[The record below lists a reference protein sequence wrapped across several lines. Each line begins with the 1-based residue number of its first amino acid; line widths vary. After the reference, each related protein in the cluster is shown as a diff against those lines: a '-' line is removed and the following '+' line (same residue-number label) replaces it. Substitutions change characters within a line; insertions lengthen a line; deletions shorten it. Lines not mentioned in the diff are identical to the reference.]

1 MIIVFHSQNDGS
13 TLLHNLFNQ
22 MDIDLNG
29 FLSMTEAEAVLKA
42 MDANGRDSRLTF
54 FYVTYF
60 RSVNIDNVL
69 KFSYQIDY
77 KLRANCLSNISLI
90 SLRRLPTDVRFQL
103 LM

>member
-42 MDANGRDSRLTF
+42 MDANGTDSCLIYF
-54 FYVTYF
+54 SITYL
-60 RSVNIDNVL
+60 RSINR
-69 KFSYQIDY
+69 Q
-77 KLRANCLSNISLI
+77 RAELFI
-90 SLRRLPTDVRFQL
+90 
-103 LM
+103 

>member
-54 FYVTYF
+54 FYVKYF
-60 RSVNIDNVL
+60 RSVNIDNVP

-77 KLRANCLSNISLI
+77 KLRANCLSNISSI

>member
-60 RSVNIDNVL
+60 RSVNIDNVP
-69 KFSYQIDY
+69 KFSYQIDN

-90 SLRRLPTDVRFQL
+90 SLRRLPTDMRFQL

>member
-54 FYVTYF
+54 FLRYILQECKYRQRAKIFISNRLQTSSELPIEYI
-60 RSVNIDNVL
+60 ID
-69 KFSYQIDY
+69 FI
-77 KLRANCLSNISLI
+77 A
-90 SLRRLPTDVRFQL
+90 
-103 LM
+103 

>member
-1 MIIVFHSQNDGS
+1 
-13 TLLHNLFNQ
+13 

-60 RSVNIDNVL
+60 RSVNIDNVP
-69 KFSYQIDY
+69 KFSYQIDN
-77 KLRANCLSNISLI
+77 KLRANCLSNLSLI

>member
-1 MIIVFHSQNDGS
+1 
-13 TLLHNLFNQ
+13 
-22 MDIDLNG
+22 
-29 FLSMTEAEAVLKA
+29 MTEAEAVLKA

-60 RSVNIDNVL
+60 RSENIDNVP